1 MTLQELQLLDKQLEQ
16 VDIQLNFHLSR
27 FAFELTGSRLQ
38 DKCGNKK
45 LMQLGCEN
53 QHYSFAKNECQCE
66 MSVCGWTLGSYE
78 RLSELYSIGFRSHMT
93 LVTMGNDIMR
103 RMGKDEY
110 MQMLLREVQKCKLSA
125 KTKTTQSTVSS
136 KNNKKFEESKR

>member
-1 MTLQELQLLDKQLEQ
+1 
-16 VDIQLNFHLSR
+16 
-27 FAFELTGSRLQ
+27 
-38 DKCGNKK
+38 
-45 LMQLGCEN
+45 
-53 QHYSFAKNECQCE
+53 